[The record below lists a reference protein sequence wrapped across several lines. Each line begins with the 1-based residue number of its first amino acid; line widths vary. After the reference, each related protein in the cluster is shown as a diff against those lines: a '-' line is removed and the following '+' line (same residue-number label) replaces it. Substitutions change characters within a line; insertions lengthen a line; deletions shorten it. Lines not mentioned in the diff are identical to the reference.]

1 MNRKVLLMILDGW
14 GEGRHDHSNAI
25 YTQGTPNIDALRAKY
40 PFSHLQ
46 ACGKYVGLPDGQ
58 MGNSEVGHMNL
69 GAGRTIYQ
77 DLVKINM
84 ACEEHK
90 LLQNKEIAAAFEN
103 VKKNGGKL
111 HLMGLCSHGGVHSSL
126 DHVYEFL
133 AEAKRYGL
141 ENVFVH
147 CFMDGRDTDPHSGLG
162 FVKELEEKMAESNQ
176 ILDDGLLHAG
186 IILKDKL
193 NDLDESE
200 RMLQRLV
207 KKNAAYEH
215 LDDAYYH
222 LYLLYNIRKQPAIAS
237 RYLDLLKANYPES
250 QWTALLTS
258 PYYEED
264 VKMGIHL
271 EDSLYAATYDA
282 FKANLYNKVVHNRA
296 ISDKRYPEGANRDKF
311 LFIGGL
317 TQLHEG
323 NIQACLDDMQ
333 QVVEKYPNSRLSE
346 MAGMILNG
354 VKAGRQLK
362 GGTFDLSNVWSRRNA
377 VLNDDVKS
385 KAKVFSI
392 ERNEPF
398 VFMLAYVP
406 DSVNENQLLFEMA
419 KYNFTS
425 YLVRNFDLVIDEQ
438 NDLHRMQVKGFR
450 NYDEARQYANDI
462 YQHQAIT
469 QLLSKGARGIVISEP
484 NLLLLGTSL
493 SYDDYTL
500 FYTQHLAPLKIS
512 KDPLLEEPEEIIQQ
526 EKTDDSEENEEE
538 TGTAE
543 SGTTGTQGT
552 DADIKEEKAPKTAYD
567 NDDSL
572 DLDSEEYDLDGF

>member
-1 MNRKVLLMILDGW
+1 
-14 GEGRHDHSNAI
+14 
-25 YTQGTPNIDALRAKY
+25 
-40 PFSHLQ
+40 
-46 ACGKYVGLPDGQ
+46 
-58 MGNSEVGHMNL
+58 
-69 GAGRTIYQ
+69 
-77 DLVKINM
+77 
-84 ACEEHK
+84 
-90 LLQNKEIAAAFEN
+90 
-103 VKKNGGKL
+103 
-111 HLMGLCSHGGVHSSL
+111 
-126 DHVYEFL
+126 
-133 AEAKRYGL
+133 
-141 ENVFVH
+141 
-147 CFMDGRDTDPHSGLG
+147 
-162 FVKELEEKMAESNQ
+162 MAESNQ

-193 NDLDESE
+193 DDLDESE

-264 VKMGIHL
+264 AKMGIHL

-282 FKANLYNKVVHNRA
+282 FKANLYNKVVHNRT

-438 NDLHRMQVKGFR
+438 NGLHRMQVKGFR

-512 KDPLLEEPEEIIQQ
+512 KNPLLEEPEEIIQQ
-526 EKTDDSEENEEE
+526 EKTDDTEENEEE
-538 TGTAE
+538 TGTLE
-543 SGTTGTQGT
+543 TGTTGEIETGTTGTLDNGTTGTFSNGTTGTSENGTTRTQGT
-552 DADIKEEKAPKTAYD
+552 DADIKEEKAPNTTFD